1 MNFVFF
7 HVGEINEPSL
17 LVKSIRKF
25 NNNAKIYFLTD
36 KITENIIEVDE
47 THRFDGDKSNLMTFR
62 LKCFAEL
69 KLEEPAIYVDSDVL
83 FVKKID

>member
-62 LKCFAEL
+62 LK
-69 KLEEPAIYVDSDVL
+69 
-83 FVKKID
+83 